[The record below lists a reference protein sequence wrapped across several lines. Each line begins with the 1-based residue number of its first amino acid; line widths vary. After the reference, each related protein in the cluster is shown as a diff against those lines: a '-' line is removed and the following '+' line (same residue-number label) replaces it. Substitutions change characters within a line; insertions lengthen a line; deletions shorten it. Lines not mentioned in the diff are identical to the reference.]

1 MSLEVV
7 AQFLLPLERTSG
19 PCFIMSSHAEDRAMY
34 SWCDD
39 EIGTESALV
48 CSSLLLR
55 LVKKESKPG
64 SSSLLQI
71 NILQVA
77 CSEEMTR

>member
-1 MSLEVV
+1 MSLEIDS
-7 AQFLLPLERTSG
+7 QFFFSSERISG
-19 PCFIMSSHAEDRAMY
+19 PCFFMSSHTEDRTAC

-48 CSSLLLR
+48 CSSLLL
-55 LVKKESKPG
+55 LPVKKDSKPT

-71 NILQVA
+71 NILQVV
-77 CSEEMTR
+77 CSEEMTH